1 MKKMRLKILSL
12 TMTVKT
18 MNRLMMVGISFDEC
32 YSIYYMTFNIS
43 LFVLPELILDE
54 EEEEEDDEDEVGE
67 PDAKKQ
73 KT

>member
-1 MKKMRLKILSL
+1 
-12 TMTVKT
+12 MTVKT
-18 MNRLMMVGISFDEC
+18 MNRLMMVGISFDKC
-32 YSIYYMTFNIS
+32 CSIYSMTFNIS
-43 LFVLPELILDE
+43 SFVLPELILDE